1 MIGVDK
7 EEEIET
13 EELEIDFGILMMVII
28 NASFVGGALYS
39 IIIDII
45 CC

>member
-13 EELEIDFGILMMVII
+13 EELEIDFGILMI
-28 NASFVGGALYS
+28 LR
-39 IIIDII
+39 
-45 CC
+45 

>member
-28 NASFVGGALYS
+28 NASLVGGALYS
-39 IIIDII
+39 IIVDHIM
-45 CC
+45 